1 MTSSALTCRYHYGEG
16 GAGWK
21 ADAAVPK
28 IVDHA
33 ARRKEIVAATWR
45 VIARDGLAGT
55 TIREIAREAGYSNGV
70 LAHYFAD
77 RDEILASALVMAHQ
91 GVRERTD
98 IRIRG
103 LRGLTALRLLL
114 IESLPLHDQGLLEA
128 KIEVSFWGDAV
139 GNSKLMKIQNQEVD
153 TFLDRIR
160 ALVAQAVEDGD
171 LDDQADVDAVVRD
184 CHILVDGL
192 SVQAV
197 MYPAR
202 TTPEVQ
208 VERLDALLDRIR
220 K

>member
-1 MTSSALTCRYHYGEG
+1 M
-16 GAGWK
+16 
-21 ADAAVPK
+21 PK
-28 IVDHA
+28 IVNHD
-33 ARRKEIVAATWR
+33 ARRKEIVIATWR

-77 RDEILASALVMAHQ
+77 RDEILASALIMAHR
-91 GVRERTD
+91 GVRDRTD
-98 IRIRG
+98 IRIRD

-114 IESLPLHDQGLLEA
+114 IESLPLDDQGLLEA

-139 GNSKLMKIQNQEVD
+139 GNDKLRKIQNEEVD
-153 TFLDRIR
+153 GFCSRIR
-160 ALVAQAVEDGD
+160 TLVAQAAEDGE
-171 LDDQADVDAVVRD
+171 LDDAQDIDAAVRD

-202 TTPEVQ
+202 TSPSVQ
-208 VERLDALLDRIR
+208 LERLEALLDRLR
-220 K
+220 GPASVQSAPPGSTRSH